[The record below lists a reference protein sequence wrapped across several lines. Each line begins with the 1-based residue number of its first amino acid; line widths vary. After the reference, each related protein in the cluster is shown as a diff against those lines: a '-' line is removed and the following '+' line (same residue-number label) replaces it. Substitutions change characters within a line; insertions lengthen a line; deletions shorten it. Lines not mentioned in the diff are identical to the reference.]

1 MHEYF
6 DILQS
11 CLLLDTF
18 KISLGEY
25 RAAPTPR
32 GRDYIDHKRLSKFRD
47 LAGSY
52 VVCSESPDPQAF
64 DGSICLLS
72 VSWIGGDCWN
82 EIFSEW

>member
-25 RAAPTPR
+25 RAAPTPPR
-32 GRDYIDHKRLSKFRD
+32 GRDYILITN
-47 LAGSY
+47 LG
-52 VVCSESPDPQAF
+52 
-64 DGSICLLS
+64 LLINLQYGQD
-72 VSWIGGDCWN
+72 VDRFLKLGN
-82 EIFSEW
+82 FA